1 MQCVL
6 IQEVQLNANVFLVIQ
21 EMDKHALILMN
32 TVQMLMIAWQMLF
45 VEILKVPSIAPVSLD
60 LEVKEKTVLT

>member
-1 MQCVL
+1 MMAIL
-6 IQEVQLNANVFLVIQ
+6 

-32 TVQMLMIAWQMLF
+32 VVQMLMIARQMLF
-45 VEILKVPSIAPVSLD
+45 VEIFKVPSIAPVSLD